1 MSRDVPL
8 QLYSYDDRWRQ
19 EFEQARSL
27 ILFAAEGAIGAVE
40 HIGATAIPGMSSLPC
55 IDMVAAV
62 DDAEEIE
69 RTLPYLRGLDYCP
82 RPAPFEDADCAVYL
96 VKPKGLLASFS
107 VTLVELGGEAWSRR
121 LMIRDW
127 LRTRE
132 EAAESYLRLR
142 RQRLSAAPEDRE
154 GYERAKATF
163 LQHIA
168 DQADAHFRDST

>member
-8 QLYSYDDRWRQ
+8 TLYSYDDRWRQ

-27 ILFAAEGAIGAVE
+27 ILSAAEGAIGAVE
-40 HIGATAIPGMSSLPC
+40 HVGATAVPGMSALPC
-55 IDMVAAV
+55 IDIVAAV

-69 RTLPYLRGLDYCP
+69 RTLLCLRGLDYCP
-82 RPAPFEDADCAVYL
+82 RPAPFEDGEAAVYL
-96 VKPKGLLASFS
+96 FKPKGLLAAFS
-107 VTLVELGGEAWSRR
+107 ITLVELGGEAWSRR

-142 RQRLSAAPEDRE
+142 RQRLTTAPDDRE